1 MERTKVNYKQ
11 RKRRSWRVTNHI
23 KANSTRPRL
32 AVFRSLKNI
41 SAQVIDDAT
50 GKTLAYAS
58 TLDKDVAEEVK
69 YGGNVAAATVIGR
82 VIAQRALAAGVKAAT
97 VDRRH
102 YRYHGRVAALA
113 EAARAAGLD
122 LGAAAVKQE
131 APVEKEVA
139 KKPAKEKKAA
149 KK

>member
-11 RKRRSWRVTNHI
+11 RQRRCWRVTNHI

-41 SAQVIDDAT
+41 SVQLIDDVSGT
-50 GKTLAYAS
+50 TLAHAS
-58 TLDKDVAEEVK
+58 SLEKDIAAEVN
-69 YGGNVAAATVIGR
+69 YGGNIGAATVVGR
-82 VIAQRALAAGVKAAT
+82 VIAERALAAGVKAAT
-97 VDRRH
+97 VDRRY

-122 LGAAAVKQE
+122 LGAAAEKE
-131 APVEKEVA
+131 APVKEVA